1 MNTEPQPTSQLPE
14 PARRANSRR
23 FETVDPL
30 RAHWPGDPFP
40 PPLLGLPYQ
49 LVDTAAAH
57 WLRSVGELVH
67 CGEESLNALFAP
79 DLIREACEH
88 FALPEQAQTVV
99 PFAGSYTLGSLHA
112 GKAGASISALF
123 AAPSIIHISR
133 LAHAALRL
141 DERS

>member
-1 MNTEPQPTSQLPE
+1 MSTEPQPTSQLPE
-14 PARRANSRR
+14 SARHPDSRT

-30 RAHWPGDPFP
+30 RAHWPGAPFP
-40 PPLLGLPYQ
+40 PPLLGLPHQ

-67 CGEESLNALFAP
+67 TGEECLNALFAP
-79 DLIREACEH
+79 DLIREACAH
-88 FALPEQAQTVV
+88 FALPEQAQIVV
-99 PFAGSYTLGSLHA
+99 PFAGCYTLGSLHT
-112 GKAGASISALF
+112 GKAGASIASLF

-141 DERS
+141 DQR